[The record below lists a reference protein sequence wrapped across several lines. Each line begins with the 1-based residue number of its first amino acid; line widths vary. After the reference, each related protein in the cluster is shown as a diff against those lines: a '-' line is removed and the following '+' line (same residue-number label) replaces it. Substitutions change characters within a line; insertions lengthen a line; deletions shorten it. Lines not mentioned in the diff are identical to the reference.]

1 MPISPAVK
9 LLSELAVRRL
19 EIVCLVADRHAGPE
33 RARPRKCHP
42 MLQRSEV
49 HELPA
54 KHRTAARRQRFRRA
68 EAFWRLCSLSL
79 ANSYQFVQ
87 AGTPAKGEHLVE
99 RTLISRFGLPVA
111 AALVTSAVVAAFAL
125 GEGGAGNANAGAP
138 PKATGQPA
146 GQLVID
152 GETIP
157 VLAFSAGV
165 SNSGSVVIGGGG
177 GAGKASFSSLNLTTT
192 VDANT
197 PALTAAVASG
207 KHFPTAVFTAT
218 WGAGSASS
226 SLTYTL
232 DNVVISS
239 IAHSGAGEAPAQSIS
254 IDFAKIKWTFTDAN
268 GTTTAG
274 WDLVTNSSN

>member
-1 MPISPAVK
+1 
-9 LLSELAVRRL
+9 
-19 EIVCLVADRHAGPE
+19 
-33 RARPRKCHP
+33 
-42 MLQRSEV
+42 
-49 HELPA
+49 
-54 KHRTAARRQRFRRA
+54 
-68 EAFWRLCSLSL
+68 
-79 ANSYQFVQ
+79 VQ
-87 AGTPAKGEHLVE
+87 

-111 AALVTSAVVAAFAL
+111 AALVTSAVVGALALAA
-125 GEGGAGNANAGAP
+125 GGGPGTANAGPP

-152 GETIP
+152 GKTIR
-157 VLAFSAGV
+157 VLSFSAGV
-165 SNSGSVVIGGGG
+165 SNSGTVVTGGGG
-177 GAGKASFSSLNLTTT
+177 GAGKASFSSLNLITT

-232 DNVVISS
+232 DNVVIRS
-239 IAHSGAGEAPAQSIS
+239 IAHSGAGKAPTQSIS
-254 IDFAKIKWTFTDAN
+254 IDFAKIKWTLTDAK

>member
-1 MPISPAVK
+1 VK
-9 LLSELAVRRL
+9 
-19 EIVCLVADRHAGPE
+19 
-33 RARPRKCHP
+33 
-42 MLQRSEV
+42 
-49 HELPA
+49 
-54 KHRTAARRQRFRRA
+54 
-68 EAFWRLCSLSL
+68 
-79 ANSYQFVQ
+79 
-87 AGTPAKGEHLVE
+87 
-99 RTLISRFGLPVA
+99 RTLNSRFGLPVA
-111 AALVTSAVVAAFAL
+111 AALVTSAVVAALAL
-125 GEGGAGNANAGAP
+125 GEGGPGSANAGPP
-138 PKATGQPA
+138 PKATGQLA
-146 GQLVID
+146 GQLLID
-152 GETIP
+152 GKTIP

-165 SNSGSVVIGGGG
+165 SNSGSAVIGGGG

-218 WGAGSASS
+218 WGVGPASS

-239 IAHSGAGEAPAQSIS
+239 VAHSGAGEAPTQSIS

-274 WDLVTNSSN
+274 WDLVANSSN